1 MAPLSAYYNN
11 EHRFI
16 LAVDSIIFGFDDDGL
31 KLLLLK
37 RNFEPAKGQWSL
49 MGGFVREGESSDNA
63 AARVLKDLTGL
74 TNVYMEQLSA
84 FSDVG
89 RDPGARVIS
98 ISYSAL
104 INIESYDRE
113 LVQRHNAFW
122 LKLDELPKLIFD
134 HELMVD
140 KALKRLRRRA
150 ATQPIGFNLLPQKFT
165 LTQLQRLYE
174 AIYQVELD
182 KRNFRKKILSMG
194 VLEKLNE
201 KDKISSKRG
210 AFLFMFNEEKYHELQ
225 EMGLSFAVQSY

>member
-1 MAPLSAYYNN
+1 MAPLSAYYIN
-11 EHRFI
+11 EHQFI
-16 LAVDSIIFGFDDDGL
+16 LAVDCIIFGFDDDGL

-113 LVQRHNAFW
+113 LVQRHNAYW

-150 ATQPIGFNLLPQKFT
+150 ATQPIGFNLLPEKFT

-210 AFLFMFNEEKYHELQ
+210 AFLFMFNEVKYHELQ

>member
-1 MAPLSAYYNN
+1 MAPLSAYYSN
-11 EHRFI
+11 EDRFI
-16 LAVDSIIFGFDDDGL
+16 LAVDCIIFGFDDNGL

-37 RNFEPAKGQWSL
+37 RNFDPAKGQWSL

-74 TNVYMEQLSA
+74 TEVYMEQLSA
-84 FSDVG
+84 FSDPG

-104 INIESYDRE
+104 INIEAYDRE
-113 LVQRHNAFW
+113 LVQRHNAYW
-122 LKLDELPKLIFD
+122 VKLDELPKLIFD
-134 HELMVD
+134 HEQMVD

-150 ATQPIGFNLLPQKFT
+150 ATQPIGFNLLPEKFT

-225 EMGLSFAVQSY
+225 EMGLTFAVQSY

>member
-16 LAVDSIIFGFDDDGL
+16 LAVDCIIFGFDDDGL

-113 LVQRHNAFW
+113 LVQRHNAYW